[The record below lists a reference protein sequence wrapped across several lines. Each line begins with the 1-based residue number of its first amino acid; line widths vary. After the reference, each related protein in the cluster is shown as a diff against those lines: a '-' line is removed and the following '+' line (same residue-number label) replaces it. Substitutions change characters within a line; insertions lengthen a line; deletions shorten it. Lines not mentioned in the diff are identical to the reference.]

1 MTPPPASTTKGSPH
15 FGDITVI
22 SLLISVLV
30 LLIAYI
36 AIRPR
41 FSQGRLSVDQ
51 LSDLTAE
58 EVSLLPAGTLPVVL
72 GRGLAGDKDSFKI
85 QLLRLVMQRSGVP
98 HAIGFSASPIAQDAA
113 VDALASG
120 ASSGTQNPQAIT
132 VGVYGAGPELN
143 QRLRAIPIPISGGL
157 LGLRVGWTHSES
169 LAKLSAVQNLADL
182 RRVTLLQGQGWSELG
197 LFDHSVLRTYAAPP
211 QYLFRLVAEQ
221 RVELF
226 PQGIGDLQVQQP
238 TAAKWSS
245 NIEIEPHLLIAYP
258 FAGFF
263 YVNPDNDALAEA
275 IALGFERA
283 IADGSYQALLERRV
297 MTPWLKQNLS
307 LRERQ
312 VIFVPNPNVGDGLED
327 VEPRHWLVPW
337 QRLASGEIQTGEQM
351 CAQSGFKP
359 LCD

>member
-1 MTPPPASTTKGSPH
+1 MNPPSASTTKGSPH

-41 FSQGRLSVDQ
+41 FFHGRLSVDH

-72 GRGLAGDKDSFKI
+72 GRGLADNKDSFKI

-98 HAIGFSASPIAQDAA
+98 HAIGFSESPIAQDAA

-120 ASSGTQNPQAIT
+120 ARSGAENPQAIT
-132 VGVYGAGPELN
+132 VGIYGAGPALN
-143 QRLRAIPIPISGGL
+143 QQLRAIPIPISGGL

-169 LAKLSAVQNLADL
+169 LARLSAVQNLADL
-182 RRVTLLQGQGWSELG
+182 RRITLLQGQGWSELE
-197 LFDHSVLRTYAAPP
+197 LFDHSGLRTYAAPP
-211 QYLFRLVAEQ
+211 QYLFRLVAEK

-238 TAAKWSS
+238 TAAKWSN

-297 MTPWLKQNLS
+297 MTPWLKQNLR
-307 LRERQ
+307 LRQRQ

-337 QRLASGEIQTGEQM
+337 QGLASGQIQTGEQL
-351 CAQSGFKP
+351 CGQSGFKP

>member
-1 MTPPPASTTKGSPH
+1 MTPPPASTTKGSSH

-72 GRGLAGDKDSFKI
+72 GRGLVDNKDSFKI

-120 ASSGTQNPQAIT
+120 ARSGAENPQAIT
-132 VGVYGAGPELN
+132 VGVYGAGPALN

-169 LAKLSAVQNLADL
+169 LARLSAVQNLSDL
-182 RRVTLLQGQGWSELG
+182 RRVTLLQGQGWSELA
-197 LFDHSVLRTYAAPP
+197 LFDHSGLRTYAAPP

-238 TAAKWSS
+238 TAAKWSDT
-245 NIEIEPHLLIAYP
+245 IEIEPHLLIAYP

-263 YVNPDNDALAEA
+263 YVNPGNDALAEA

-297 MTPWLKQNLS
+297 MTPWLKQNLR
-307 LRERQ
+307 LRQRQ

-337 QRLASGEIQTGEQM
+337 QGLASGQIKTGEQL
-351 CAQSGFKP
+351 CGQSGFKP

>member
-1 MTPPPASTTKGSPH
+1 MTPPPASTTKGSRH

-41 FSQGRLSVDQ
+41 FAQGRLSVDE

-58 EVSLLPAGTLPVVL
+58 DVSLLPSGTLPVVL
-72 GRGLAGDKDSFKI
+72 GRGLENKDSFKI
-85 QLLRLVMQRSGVP
+85 QLLRLVMERSGVP

-120 ASSGTQNPQAIT
+120 ARSGAENPQAIT
-132 VGVYGAGPELN
+132 VGVYGAGPALN

-169 LAKLSAVQNLADL
+169 LARLSAVQNLADL
-182 RRVTLLQGQGWSELG
+182 RRVTLLQGQGWSELA
-197 LFDHSVLRTYAAPP
+197 LFDHSGLRTYAAPP

-238 TAAKWSS
+238 TAAKWSDT
-245 NIEIEPHLLIAYP
+245 IEIEPHLLIAYP

-263 YVNPDNDALAEA
+263 YVNPGNDALAEA

-297 MTPWLKQNLS
+297 MTPWLKQNLR
-307 LRERQ
+307 LRQRQ

-337 QRLASGEIQTGEQM
+337 QGLASGQIKTGEQL
-351 CAQSGFKP
+351 CGQSGFKP

>member
-72 GRGLAGDKDSFKI
+72 GRGLADNKDSFKI
-85 QLLRLVMQRSGVP
+85 QLLRLVMERSGVP

-120 ASSGTQNPQAIT
+120 ARSGAENPQAIT
-132 VGVYGAGPELN
+132 VGVYGAGPALN

-169 LAKLSAVQNLADL
+169 LARLSAVQNLADL
-182 RRVTLLQGQGWSELG
+182 RRVTLLQGQGWSELA
-197 LFDHSVLRTYAAPP
+197 LFDHSGLRTYAAPP

-226 PQGIGDLQVQQP
+226 PQGIGDLRVQQP
-238 TAAKWSS
+238 TAAKWSDT
-245 NIEIEPHLLIAYP
+245 IEIEPHLLIAYP

-263 YVNPDNDALAEA
+263 YVNPGNDALAEA

-297 MTPWLKQNLS
+297 MTPWLKQNLR
-307 LRERQ
+307 LRQRQ

-337 QRLASGEIQTGEQM
+337 QGLASGQIKTGEQL
-351 CAQSGFKP
+351 CGQSGFKP

>member
-1 MTPPPASTTKGSPH
+1 MATYRRCTRGANVTAIHKQLCHLAVINASNVYP
-15 FGDITVI
+15 F
-22 SLLISVLV
+22 
-30 LLIAYI
+30 A
-36 AIRPR
+36 
-41 FSQGRLSVDQ
+41 QGRCCIRG
-51 LSDLTAE
+51 TANLGAWIARTTSTISCNPIFAAN
-58 EVSLLPAGTLPVVL
+58 VS
-72 GRGLAGDKDSFKI
+72 
-85 QLLRLVMQRSGVP
+85 QY
-98 HAIGFSASPIAQDAA
+98 
-113 VDALASG
+113 
-120 ASSGTQNPQAIT
+120 AIT
-132 VGVYGAGPELN
+132 VGVYGAGPALN

-169 LAKLSAVQNLADL
+169 LARLSAVQNLADL
-182 RRVTLLQGQGWSELG
+182 RRVTLLQGQGWSELA
-197 LFDHSVLRTYAAPP
+197 LFDHSGLRTYAAPP

-238 TAAKWSS
+238 TATKWSDT
-245 NIEIEPHLLIAYP
+245 IEIEPRLLIAYP

-297 MTPWLKQNLS
+297 MTPWLKQNLR
-307 LRERQ
+307 LRQRQ

-337 QRLASGEIQTGEQM
+337 QGLASGQIKTGEQL
-351 CAQSGFKP
+351 CGQSGFKP

>member
-1 MTPPPASTTKGSPH
+1 MTPPPASTTKSSRH

-41 FSQGRLSVDQ
+41 FAQGRLSVDE

-58 EVSLLPAGTLPVVL
+58 EVSLLPSGTLPVVL
-72 GRGLAGDKDSFKI
+72 GRGLENKDSFKI
-85 QLLRLVMQRSGVP
+85 QLLRLVMERSGVP

-120 ASSGTQNPQAIT
+120 ARSGAENPQAIT
-132 VGVYGAGPELN
+132 VGVYGAGPALN

-169 LAKLSAVQNLADL
+169 LARLSAVQNLADL
-182 RRVTLLQGQGWSELG
+182 RRVTLLQGQGWSELA
-197 LFDHSVLRTYAAPP
+197 LFDHSGLRTYAAPP

-238 TAAKWSS
+238 TAAKWSDT
-245 NIEIEPHLLIAYP
+245 IEIEPHLLIAYP

-263 YVNPDNDALAEA
+263 YVNPGNDALAEA

-297 MTPWLKQNLS
+297 MTPWLKQNLR
-307 LRERQ
+307 LRQRQ

-337 QRLASGEIQTGEQM
+337 QGLASGQIKTGEQL
-351 CAQSGFKP
+351 CGQSGFKP

>member
-41 FSQGRLSVDQ
+41 FAQGRLSVDE

-72 GRGLAGDKDSFKI
+72 GRGLENKDSFKI
-85 QLLRLVMQRSGVP
+85 QLLRLVMERSGVP

-120 ASSGTQNPQAIT
+120 ARSGAENPQAIT
-132 VGVYGAGPELN
+132 VGVYGAGPALN

-169 LAKLSAVQNLADL
+169 LARLSAVQNLADL
-182 RRVTLLQGQGWSELG
+182 RRVTLLQGQGWSELA
-197 LFDHSVLRTYAAPP
+197 LFDHSGLRTYAAPP

-238 TAAKWSS
+238 TAAKWSDT
-245 NIEIEPHLLIAYP
+245 IEIEPHLLIAYP

-297 MTPWLKQNLS
+297 MTPWLKQNLR
-307 LRERQ
+307 LRQRQ

-337 QRLASGEIQTGEQM
+337 QGLASGQIKTGEQL
-351 CAQSGFKP
+351 CGQSGFKP

>member
-51 LSDLTAE
+51 LNDLTAE

-72 GRGLAGDKDSFKI
+72 GRGLADNKDSFKI

-120 ASSGTQNPQAIT
+120 AGSGTQNPQAIT
-132 VGVYGAGPELN
+132 VGVYGAGPALN

-157 LGLRVGWTHSES
+157 LGLRVGWTHRKS
-169 LAKLSAVQNLADL
+169 LARLSAVQNLADL
-182 RRVTLLQGQGWSELG
+182 RRVNLLQGQGWSELA
-197 LFDHSVLRTYAAPP
+197 LFDHSGLRTYAAPP

-238 TAAKWSS
+238 TAAKWSD

-263 YVNPDNDALAEA
+263 YVNPGNDALAEA

-297 MTPWLKQNLS
+297 MTPWLKQNLR
-307 LRERQ
+307 LRQRQ

-337 QRLASGEIQTGEQM
+337 QGLASGQIQTGEQL
-351 CAQSGFKP
+351 CGQSGFKP